1 MYKKFIAGILAL
13 CTIAALSGCAEST
26 DNSSTIDNTD
36 SSVSESSDADSSA
49 ISSEESSQ
57 AEESDSSNEESSD
70 NKNDNKTSGNEFTQ
84 DEIDE
89 WMMTTPL
96 ESRFG
101 DKLFTMLKKQSR
113 ELHSNRIFTTFKNK
127 DEPKEI
133 KVNYLS
139 LEMLGDKFTWNG
151 SPITVEQNDNE
162 LKVLTDTDE
171 DFELYA
177 PSFIKIGD
185 KLLIYHELGRSTYR
199 LAKAHLY
206 DKDGKEVGS
215 KEYTQSGEGA
225 SLYLFGDLP
234 ENVASF
240 SFDYARG
247 YSSYFGELKEGD
259 EYFDFDYNVMSTAND
274 FAKDGWDFGY
284 DANCARD
291 ISKNPY
297 KDNYDEGTRYAI
309 FRQDSD
315 SPFRNRHLT
324 IIGISVG
331 DDGECSDIVEK
342 TFSVTTEKGY
352 DAQLL
357 EENKFWLHI
366 ND

>member
-36 SSVSESSDADSSA
+36 SSVSESSDAESST

-57 AEESDSSNEESSD
+57 AEESDSNNEESSD

-101 DKLFTMLKKQSR
+101 DKLFPLLKKQSR

-127 DEPKEI
+127 DEPKEL
-133 KVNYLS
+133 KVNYIS

-151 SPITVEQNDNE
+151 SPITVEQNDSE

-206 DKDGKEVGS
+206 DKDGKEVS
-215 KEYTQSGEGA
+215 
-225 SLYLFGDLP
+225 P
-234 ENVASF
+234 
-240 SFDYARG
+240 
-247 YSSYFGELKEGD
+247 
-259 EYFDFDYNVMSTAND
+259 ST
-274 FAKDGWDFGY
+274 
-284 DANCARD
+284 
-291 ISKNPY
+291 
-297 KDNYDEGTRYAI
+297 
-309 FRQDSD
+309 
-315 SPFRNRHLT
+315 
-324 IIGISVG
+324 
-331 DDGECSDIVEK
+331 
-342 TFSVTTEKGY
+342 
-352 DAQLL
+352 
-357 EENKFWLHI
+357 
-366 ND
+366 

>member
-1 MYKKFIAGILAL
+1 MYKKIIAGILAL
-13 CTIAALSGCAEST
+13 CTIAALSGCAGSA
-26 DNSSTIDNTD
+26 DSSSSTGNTD
-36 SSVSESSDADSSA
+36 SSVSESSDAESSA
-49 ISSEESSQ
+49 TSSEESSQ
-57 AEESDSSNEESSD
+57 AEESDSDSEESSD
-70 NKNDNKTSGNEFTQ
+70 NKNDSKTSGNEFTQ

-89 WMMTTPL
+89 WMMSTPL

-101 DKLFTMLKKQSR
+101 DKLFPMLKKQSR
-113 ELHSNRIFTTFKNK
+113 ELHLNRIFTTFKNK
-127 DEPKEI
+127 NEPKEI

-151 SPITVEQNDNE
+151 SPISVEQNDNE

-185 KLLIYHELGRSTYR
+185 KLLIYHELGRPTYR
-199 LAKAHLY
+199 LAKVHLY

-215 KEYTQSGEGA
+215 KEYTQSGAGA

-240 SFDYARG
+240 SFDYASG
-247 YSSYFGELKEGD
+247 YSRYFGELKEGD
-259 EYFDFDYNVMSTAND
+259 EYFDFDYNVMSTDLD

-284 DANCARD
+284 DANCAQD

-297 KDNYDEGTRYAI
+297 KDNYDEGIRYAV
-309 FRQDSD
+309 FRQDSE

-342 TFSVTTEKGY
+342 TFTVTTEKGY